1 MAKHLNP
8 LEKEFLIRQFKSNR
22 RIRLSDFCTAN
33 HVSDAAFRKWL
44 QQYNEGGIEGLARA
58 DKEIREVLPEGIDR
72 TEEAYKREILKL
84 ISHTPSEGV
93 DKMGLCWA
101 MFNYFRRSRKKT
113 LYICMIKLRVTSMH
127 HEYVVEI
134 CAPSYVSAL
143 AAQRGG
149 AARIEL
155 CSELDLG
162 GVTPSYGL
170 IQEVRA
176 ALTIAV
182 NVLVRPRSGDFLYS
196 SYEVETVTR
205 DIALC
210 AQAGVQGVVVGALT
224 ADAKVDRAAAA
235 EWLKEARRHGL
246 STTFHRAIDCADGI
260 YDALEDVASL
270 GYDRVLTSGGCQTAW
285 EGRETIARMQAMMA
299 NHTGS
304 HRKPLIIMPGSGIN
318 PTNIRDLALQ
328 TGVNELHLSAT
339 KLHKSGMR
347 VLSGI
352 AQEETVVHSD
362 EETVRRAVAALCV
375 YSGLRLFAKRCPSA
389 GRRRTNMPITVY
401 PRLGYVTFR

>member
-1 MAKHLNP
+1 MAYRHCHLIFAHVA
-8 LEKEFLIRQFKSNR
+8 LLDSFGR
-22 RIRLSDFCTAN
+22 SDQN
-33 HVSDAAFRKWL
+33 G
-44 QQYNEGGIEGLARA
+44 E
-58 DKEIREVLPEGIDR
+58 
-72 TEEAYKREILKL
+72 
-84 ISHTPSEGV
+84 
-93 DKMGLCWA
+93 
-101 MFNYFRRSRKKT
+101 MFYSFRRSRKKT
-113 LYICMIKLRVTSMH
+113 LYICSRKSRVTSMYSH
-127 HEYVVEI
+127 YTIEI
-134 CAPSYVSAL
+134 CAPSYESAL

-155 CSELDLG
+155 CSELDAG

-170 IQEVRA
+170 IQGVRA

-224 ADAKVDRAAAA
+224 ADAKVDRTVAA

-246 STTFHRAIDCADGI
+246 STTFHRAIDCAESI
-260 YDALEDVASL
+260 YDALEDIASL
-270 GYDRVLTSGGCQTAW
+270 GYDRVLTSGGCPTAW
-285 EGRETIARMQAMMA
+285 EGRETIARMQTMMA

-304 HRKPLIIMPGSGIN
+304 ARKPLIIMPGSGIN

-328 TGVNELHLSAT
+328 TGVSELHLSAT
-339 KLHKSGMR
+339 IRHKSGMR

-352 AQEETVVHSD
+352 AREETVVHSD
-362 EETVRRAVAALCV
+362 EDTVRRAVAALC
-375 YSGLRLFAKRCPSA
+375 
-389 GRRRTNMPITVY
+389 
-401 PRLGYVTFR
+401 

>member
-1 MAKHLNP
+1 MY
-8 LEKEFLIRQFKSNR
+8 
-22 RIRLSDFCTAN
+22 N
-33 HVSDAAFRKWL
+33 H
-44 QQYNEGGIEGLARA
+44 YTI
-58 DKEIREVLPEGIDR
+58 
-72 TEEAYKREILKL
+72 
-84 ISHTPSEGV
+84 
-93 DKMGLCWA
+93 
-101 MFNYFRRSRKKT
+101 
-113 LYICMIKLRVTSMH
+113 
-127 HEYVVEI
+127 EI
-134 CAPSYVSAL
+134 CAPSYESAL

-155 CSELDLG
+155 CSELDAG

-170 IQEVRA
+170 IQGVRA

-182 NVLVRPRSGDFLYS
+182 NVLVR
-196 SYEVETVTR
+196 
-205 DIALC
+205 
-210 AQAGVQGVVVGALT
+210 AGVQGVVVGALT
-224 ADAKVDRAAAA
+224 ADAKVDRTAAA

-270 GYDRVLTSGGCQTAW
+270 GYDRVLTSGGCPTAW
-285 EGRETIARMQAMMA
+285 EGRETETLARMQAMMA

-304 HRKPLIIMPGSGIN
+304 ARKPLIIMPGSGVN
-318 PTNIRDLALQ
+318 PTNIRDLMLQ
-328 TGVNELHLSAT
+328 TGVSEVHLSAT
-339 KLHKSGMR
+339 KRHKSGMR

-352 AQEETVVHSD
+352 AQEETVAD
-362 EETVRRAVAALCV
+362 LLLRRCQDRKSV

>member
-1 MAKHLNP
+1 MY
-8 LEKEFLIRQFKSNR
+8 
-22 RIRLSDFCTAN
+22 N
-33 HVSDAAFRKWL
+33 H
-44 QQYNEGGIEGLARA
+44 Y
-58 DKEIREVLPEGIDR
+58 
-72 TEEAYKREILKL
+72 T
-84 ISHTPSEGV
+84 
-93 DKMGLCWA
+93 
-101 MFNYFRRSRKKT
+101 
-113 LYICMIKLRVTSMH
+113 
-127 HEYVVEI
+127 VEI
-134 CAPSYVSAL
+134 CAPSYESAL

-149 AARIEL
+149 AVRIEL
-155 CSELDLG
+155 CSELDAG

-170 IQEVRA
+170 IQGVRA

-224 ADAKVDRAAAA
+224 ADAKVDRTAAA

-270 GYDRVLTSGGCQTAW
+270 GYDRVLTSGGCPTAW
-285 EGRETIARMQAMMA
+285 E
-299 NHTGS
+299 
-304 HRKPLIIMPGSGIN
+304 LIIMPGSGIN
-318 PTNIRDLALQ
+318 PSNIRDLALQ
-328 TGVNELHLSAT
+328 TGVSELHLSAT
-339 KLHKSGMR
+339 KRHKSGMR

-362 EETVRRAVAALCV
+362 EETVRRAVAALC
-375 YSGLRLFAKRCPSA
+375 
-389 GRRRTNMPITVY
+389 
-401 PRLGYVTFR
+401 

>member
-1 MAKHLNP
+1 MLNHYT
-8 LEKEFLIRQFKSNR
+8 I
-22 RIRLSDFCTAN
+22 
-33 HVSDAAFRKWL
+33 
-44 QQYNEGGIEGLARA
+44 
-58 DKEIREVLPEGIDR
+58 
-72 TEEAYKREILKL
+72 
-84 ISHTPSEGV
+84 
-93 DKMGLCWA
+93 
-101 MFNYFRRSRKKT
+101 
-113 LYICMIKLRVTSMH
+113 
-127 HEYVVEI
+127 EI
-134 CAPSYVSAL
+134 CAPSYESAL

-170 IQEVRA
+170 IQGVRA

-210 AQAGVQGVVVGALT
+210 AQAGVQGVVVGAL
-224 ADAKVDRAAAA
+224 
-235 EWLKEARRHGL
+235 WLKEARRHGL

-270 GYDRVLTSGGCQTAW
+270 GYDRVLTSGGCPTAW
-285 EGRETIARMQAMMA
+285 EGRETLARMQAMMA

-304 HRKPLIIMPGSGIN
+304 ARKPLIIMPGSGVN
-318 PTNIRDLALQ
+318 PTNIRDLMLQ
-328 TGVNELHLSAT
+328 TGVSEVHLSAT
-339 KLHKSGMR
+339 KRHKSGMR

-362 EETVRRAVAALCV
+362 EETVRRAVAALC
-375 YSGLRLFAKRCPSA
+375 
-389 GRRRTNMPITVY
+389 
-401 PRLGYVTFR
+401 

>member
-1 MAKHLNP
+1 
-8 LEKEFLIRQFKSNR
+8 
-22 RIRLSDFCTAN
+22 
-33 HVSDAAFRKWL
+33 
-44 QQYNEGGIEGLARA
+44 
-58 DKEIREVLPEGIDR
+58 
-72 TEEAYKREILKL
+72 
-84 ISHTPSEGV
+84 
-93 DKMGLCWA
+93 
-101 MFNYFRRSRKKT
+101 MFNHYT
-113 LYICMIKLRVTSMH
+113 I
-127 HEYVVEI
+127 EI
-134 CAPSYVSAL
+134 CAPSYESAL

-155 CSELDLG
+155 CSELDAG

-170 IQEVRA
+170 IQGVRA

-224 ADAKVDRAAAA
+224 ADAKVDRTAAA

-246 STTFHRAIDCADGI
+246 STTFHRAIDCVDGI

-270 GYDRVLTSGGCQTAW
+270 GYDRVLTSGGCPTAW

-299 NHTGS
+299 NRTGS
-304 HRKPLIIMPGSGIN
+304 SRKPLIIMPGSGVN
-318 PTNIRDLALQ
+318 PTNIRDLMLQ
-328 TGVNELHLSAT
+328 TGVSEVHLSAT
-339 KLHKSGMR
+339 KRHKSGMR

-362 EETVRRAVAALCV
+362 EETVRLAVAALC
-375 YSGLRLFAKRCPSA
+375 
-389 GRRRTNMPITVY
+389 
-401 PRLGYVTFR
+401 

>member
-1 MAKHLNP
+1 
-8 LEKEFLIRQFKSNR
+8 
-22 RIRLSDFCTAN
+22 
-33 HVSDAAFRKWL
+33 
-44 QQYNEGGIEGLARA
+44 
-58 DKEIREVLPEGIDR
+58 
-72 TEEAYKREILKL
+72 
-84 ISHTPSEGV
+84 
-93 DKMGLCWA
+93 
-101 MFNYFRRSRKKT
+101 MFNHYT
-113 LYICMIKLRVTSMH
+113 I
-127 HEYVVEI
+127 EI
-134 CAPSYVSAL
+134 CAPSYESAL

-155 CSELDLG
+155 CSELDAG

-170 IQEVRA
+170 IQGVRA
-176 ALTIAV
+176 AL

-224 ADAKVDRAAAA
+224 ADAKVDRTAAA

-270 GYDRVLTSGGCQTAW
+270 GYDRVLTSGGCPTAW

-304 HRKPLIIMPGSGIN
+304 ARKPLIIMPGSGVN
-318 PTNIRDLALQ
+318 PTNIRDLARALRHCAGGDGSPQ
-328 TGVNELHLSAT
+328 RRGDCASGSGGTLLNSAD
-339 KLHKSGMR
+339 LLLGRCQDHKS
-347 VLSGI
+347 
-352 AQEETVVHSD
+352 
-362 EETVRRAVAALCV
+362 V
-375 YSGLRLFAKRCPSA
+375 YSGLPLFAKRFPSA
-389 GRRRTNMPITVY
+389 GRRRTNMHITVY
-401 PRLGYVTFR
+401 PRLDYVIFR